1 VGKMTASKAVVDGI
15 YRFDILPSYHPL
27 LSCSLGNTF
36 IVTRIPRLNGYRP
49 DNHPPHLVD
58 LQNLM
63 RPKQDIVLCVEKA
76 PSVSSAG
83 CDSPT
88 CIYSDVERR
97 NKLLV
102 NLGVACKQSKA
113 SLFLIAHPRGYL
125 EGLWSIV
132 FGDVVNLD
140 QLNCQVANL
149 LKDAE
154 DNSDNP
160 SSQPAIGSRADYLR
174 LNRADDFQEEHL
186 AWIKREEEDFDG
198 YNSDGMETWIL
209 DGDASEEESD
219 EESHEGSD
227 GGSDVGSHKESEE
240 ERVGESVEGN
250 DTVGES
256 QGDDEAEEKSDED
269 CEDDNKEE
277 DDAKLGKDSCE
288 KGGEDSNG
296 AHGEESEEEHAAENE

>member
-240 ERVGESVEGN
+240 ERVGECVEGN